1 VPASVTITA
10 GGTQNAPIN
19 TAFGTAL
26 TVVVKDA
33 GGVVIPSQSVTF
45 TAPSSGASGTF
56 SNSSNTITANT
67 NSTTPVGQLS
77 ETFTANGTAGGPY
90 SVTAKAGSVSASPAF
105 MLTNTGTAATVT
117 NVTSTTANGSY
128 TVGANINVTVTF
140 SKAVNVTG
148 TPLLALNS
156 GGTASYSSGS
166 GTASLSFLY
175 TVGAGQNSTHLDA
188 TSSSAL
194 SLNGGTIQDS
204 SLTAANLTLPAP
216 GAAGSLSANKN
227 IVIDTTA
234 PTVVSYS
241 VDFGS
246 ERYNLVGASR
256 TTHLLWSVTGITVVF
271 SKPIATATTSSLS
284 GISATGLSGLGT
296 TTLTWTFTAITNAT
310 LSTSL
315 AGSGA
320 NAIKDAAGNG
330 LAGGSGFSQAFSV
343 LYGDFNGDGAVTA
356 ADLLGVTVATK
367 QSYNLFADINGD
379 GVVNTA
385 DTTIV
390 KAQEGA
396 TQH

>member
-10 GGTQNAPIN
+10 GGTQSAPIN

-33 GGVVIPSQSVTF
+33 GGVTIPSQSVTF

-56 SNSSNTITANT
+56 SNSSNTITGNT
-67 NSTTPVGQLS
+67 NGSGQLS

-105 MLTNTGTAATVT
+105 ALTNNGTAATVT

-156 GGTASYSSGS
+156 GGTASYTTGT

-175 TVGAGQNSTHLDA
+175 TVGAGQNSAHLDA
-188 TSSSAL
+188 TSSSSL
-194 SLNGGTIQDS
+194 SLNGGTILDNS
-204 SLTAANLTLPAP
+204 STAANLTLPTP

-241 VDFGS
+241 VDFGTQK
-246 ERYNLVGASR
+246 YNLVGASR
-256 TTHLLWSVTGITVVF
+256 TTHLPWSITGLTVVF

-343 LYGDFNGDGAVTA
+343 LYGDFNGDGVVTA
-356 ADLLGVTVATK
+356 ADLLGVTAATK
-367 QSYNLFADINGD
+367 QAYNLFADINGD

-390 KAQEGA
+390 KAREGA